1 MNRNLALQQNRGCFV
16 AGSWILIA
24 ASIFFLSA
32 LLWNQGRLVV
42 WGRTTDGV
50 ITKVTTRTT
59 YGGSSSRRPGESR
72 ESHRERNRPST
83 SYDLHVR
90 YTPEGAEPFEF
101 KTTSTFGHEL
111 KEGDPVEV
119 IYLPGSPKS
128 AEIHS
133 AKQLWWP
140 MVVGG
145 IVTAVSLTGGLL
157 LRRLVKRIPAR

>member
-1 MNRNLALQQNRGCFV
+1 MNRTQSLQQNRGCFA

-24 ASIFFLSA
+24 ASVFFFSA
-32 LLWNQGRLVV
+32 LMWNQGRLVA
-42 WGRTTDGV
+42 WGRTTDGT

-59 YGGSSSRRPGESR
+59 YGGSSSRRPGESLENYR
-72 ESHRERNRPST
+72 KRNTAST

-90 YTPEGAEPFEF
+90 YTPEGAEPVEF

-111 KEGDPVEV
+111 KEGDSVKV
-119 IYLPGSPKS
+119 IYLPGSPKR
-128 AEIHS
+128 AEIYS

-145 IVTAVSLTGGLL
+145 IVTLVSLVGGLL
-157 LRRLVKRIPAR
+157 LRRLVKRIAAT

>member
-1 MNRNLALQQNRGCFV
+1 MNRTHALQQNRGCFA

-24 ASIFFLSA
+24 AAVFFFSA

-42 WGRTTDGV
+42 WGRQTDGT

-59 YGGSSSRRPGESR
+59 YGGTTSRRPGETE
-72 ESHRERNRPST
+72 ESYRKRNKAST

-90 YTPEGAEPFEF
+90 YTPEGSEPFEF

-111 KEGDPVEV
+111 KEGDRVEV
-119 IYLPGSPKS
+119 IYVPGSPKR
-128 AEIHS
+128 AEIYS

-140 MVVGG
+140 MVVGC

-157 LRRLVKRIPAR
+157 LRRLVKRIAAS